1 VGRGGCVSVTVTWA
15 YKERIVAADMR
26 AQGRRIRVTAPSK
39 LSKGW
44 VISDYCA
51 PRRISA
57 PQLREVAGSRFSE
70 LAGTK

>member
-1 VGRGGCVSVTVTWA
+1 MGRGGCVSVTVTWA

-26 AQGRRIRVTAPSK
+26 AQGRTAASK